1 MSIDASGAVS
11 FLVQN
16 SSFSAL
22 KGSQGMNAQILGLID
37 LAGFENLICSEG

>member
-1 MSIDASGAVS
+1 MSIDALCPVS

-16 SSFSAL
+16 SLFSAL

-37 LAGFENLICSEG
+37 LAGFENLIWSEG

>member
-16 SSFSAL
+16 SSFPAL
-22 KGSQGMNAQILGLID
+22 KSSQGMTAQILRLID
-37 LAGFENLICSEG
+37 LACFENLICCEG